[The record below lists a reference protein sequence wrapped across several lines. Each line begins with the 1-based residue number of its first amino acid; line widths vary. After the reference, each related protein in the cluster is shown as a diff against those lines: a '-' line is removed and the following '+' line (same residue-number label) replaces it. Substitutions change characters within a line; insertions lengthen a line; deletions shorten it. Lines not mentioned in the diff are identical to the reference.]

1 MKNEG
6 EGGDKRKMVWCGVVL
21 YFMEYGN
28 QKFNKVINK
37 IWGGLLILTSWF
49 EVLEYNITFY
59 R

>member
-1 MKNEG
+1 M
-6 EGGDKRKMVWCGVVL
+6 VL
-21 YFMEYGN
+21 YFIEYGN

-37 IWGGLLILTSWF
+37 IWGRLLILTSWF